1 MFYRI
6 GLKKS
11 AEKDLD
17 RIHWSVVFKILG
29 VVESL
34 KNSPFPHGV
43 RKITGTE
50 GVFRI
55 RFGGD
60 YRVIYHVDVENKII
74 TIYYA
79 RYLREA
85 YRGF

>member
-1 MFYRI
+1 MGLYRI
-6 GLKKS
+6 EWKKS

-17 RIHWSVVFKILG
+17 RIPRNIVCKILE

-34 KNSPFPHGV
+34 KDFPFPHGV

-50 GVFRI
+50 GFFRI
-55 RFGGD
+55 RVGD

-74 TIYYA
+74 TIYYV
-79 RYLREA
+79 RHRREA